1 LRHSEGFC
9 FGYAVLP
16 TSAEMKIALFWRGK
30 WGSSMRVG
38 FKALVWAAFTCWI
51 ELAGLHV
58 AAADTTP
65 PQTPPKQSAVAPASP
80 DDKKPADLAPA
91 AGTPA
96 VVVDDNSVESLLGKD
111 VMSEPKGEKLGQIT
125 DILVS
130 HGGEIRAAVI
140 DFGGFLGVGSR
151 KIAVAWPTLHFSA
164 TGITLGMTRDEL
176 RVTPEYHQGEPIV
189 IVGAGSTAPAQPS
202 VASPSAE
209 PSAKPSPPAA
219 TK

>member
-1 LRHSEGFC
+1 MCGIANQRE
-9 FGYAVLP
+9 
-16 TSAEMKIALFWRGK
+16 AEVALFWHGK
-30 WGSSMRVG
+30 WGSLMRVG
-38 FKALVWAAFTCWI
+38 FKALAWAAFICSI
-51 ELAGLHV
+51 ELGGLHV
-58 AAADTTP
+58 AVADTTP
-65 PQTPPKQSAVAPASP
+65 GKQDAAAPGSA
-80 DDKKPADLAPA
+80 DDKKPAEQTPA

-111 VMSEPKGEKLGQIT
+111 VKSEPKGEKLGQIT

-164 TGITLGMTRDEL
+164 TGLTLGMTRDEL

-189 IVGAGSTAPAQPS
+189 IVGAGPTAPARPS
-202 VASPSAE
+202 VASPPGGPA
-209 PSAKPSPPAA
+209 AQPSPPAT